1 LILLD
6 LGGDFTVSRATGFLP
21 LGIPYLE
28 QNIPS
33 LGVLMKPARI
43 PTLIAQAAVPAVLI
57 VLLSYPAG
65 LLAQSPDEHVVSSQ
79 TLQQNLETSSATR
92 QANVQTL
99 TKFMSTPT
107 AEKAMRDAK
116 IDPVQVQKAIPTLS
130 DHELADLSARASDTQ
145 QKFSAG
151 VLGTSMLTLII
162 VLIAIIIIV
171 AIIH

>member
-1 LILLD
+1 
-6 LGGDFTVSRATGFLP
+6 
-21 LGIPYLE
+21 
-28 QNIPS
+28 
-33 LGVLMKPARI
+33 MKFARI
-43 PTLIAQAAVPAVLI
+43 STLFAQAAVPAVLI

-65 LLAQSPDEHVVSSQ
+65 LLAQSPEEHIVSSQ
-79 TLQQNLETSSATR
+79 TLQKNLETSSATR

-130 DHELADLSARASDTQ
+130 DRELQNLSTRATDTQ

-151 VLGTSMLTLII
+151 ALSTNMLTLII
-162 VLIAIIIIV
+162 VLVAVIIIV
-171 AIIH
+171 AIVH

>member
-1 LILLD
+1 
-6 LGGDFTVSRATGFLP
+6 
-21 LGIPYLE
+21 
-28 QNIPS
+28 
-33 LGVLMKPARI
+33 MKLARI
-43 PTLIAQAAVPAVLI
+43 STLFAQAAVPAVLI

-65 LLAQSPDEHVVSSQ
+65 LLAQSPEEHIVSSQ
-79 TLQQNLETSSATR
+79 TLQQNLETSRAMR

-130 DHELADLSARASDTQ
+130 DRELQNLSARATDTQ

-151 VLGTSMLTLII
+151 VLSTNMLTLII
-162 VLIAIIIIV
+162 VLVAVIIIV
-171 AIIH
+171 AIVH

>member
-1 LILLD
+1 
-6 LGGDFTVSRATGFLP
+6 
-21 LGIPYLE
+21 
-28 QNIPS
+28 
-33 LGVLMKPARI
+33 MKLARI
-43 PTLIAQAAVPAVLI
+43 STLFAQAAVPAVLI

-65 LLAQSPDEHVVSSQ
+65 LLAQSPEEHIVSSQ
-79 TLQQNLETSSATR
+79 TLQHNLETSSETR

-130 DHELADLSARASDTQ
+130 DHELADLSARATDTQ

-162 VLIAIIIIV
+162 VLVAVIIIV

>member
-1 LILLD
+1 
-6 LGGDFTVSRATGFLP
+6 
-21 LGIPYLE
+21 
-28 QNIPS
+28 
-33 LGVLMKPARI
+33 MKLARI
-43 PTLIAQAAVPAVLI
+43 STLFAQAAFPAVLI

-65 LLAQSPDEHVVSSQ
+65 LFAQAPDEHIVSSQ
-79 TLQQNLETSSATR
+79 TLQKNLETANATR

-99 TKFMSTPT
+99 THFMSTPT

-130 DHELADLSARASDTQ
+130 DHELADLSARATDTQ

-151 VLGTSMLTLII
+151 VLGASMLTLII
-162 VLIAIIIIV
+162 VLVAVIIIV

>member
-1 LILLD
+1 MKFPRISTLL
-6 LGGDFTVSRATGFLP
+6 L
-21 LGIPYLE
+21 
-28 QNIPS
+28 
-33 LGVLMKPARI
+33 
-43 PTLIAQAAVPAVLI
+43 QAIVPAVLI
-57 VLLSYPAG
+57 VLVSYPAG
-65 LLAQSPDEHVVSSQ
+65 LLAQTTSNEHIVSSNA
-79 TLQQNLETSSATR
+79 LQHNLQVSSATR
-92 QANVQTL
+92 QKNVETL

-116 IDPVQVQKAIPTLS
+116 IDPVQVQTAIPTLS
-130 DHELADLSARASDTQ
+130 DSELANLSTRATDAQ

>member
-1 LILLD
+1 
-6 LGGDFTVSRATGFLP
+6 
-21 LGIPYLE
+21 
-28 QNIPS
+28 
-33 LGVLMKPARI
+33 MKLARI
-43 PTLIAQAAVPAVLI
+43 PTLFAQAAVPAVLI

-65 LLAQSPDEHVVSSQ
+65 LFAQSPDEHIVSSQ
-79 TLQQNLETSSATR
+79 TLQQNLQASSATR
-92 QANVQTL
+92 QTNIQTI

-130 DHELADLSARASDTQ
+130 DHELANLSARATDAQ

-151 VLGTSMLTLII
+151 VLSTNMLTLII
-162 VLIAIIIIV
+162 VLIAVIIIV

>member
-1 LILLD
+1 
-6 LGGDFTVSRATGFLP
+6 
-21 LGIPYLE
+21 
-28 QNIPS
+28 
-33 LGVLMKPARI
+33 MKLARI
-43 PTLIAQAAVPAVLI
+43 STLFAQAAVPAVLI

-65 LLAQSPDEHVVSSQ
+65 LLAQSPEEHIVSSQ
-79 TLQQNLETSSATR
+79 TLQTNLETSSATR

-130 DHELADLSARASDTQ
+130 DRELQNLSTRATDTQ

-151 VLGTSMLTLII
+151 ALSTNMLTLII
-162 VLIAIIIIV
+162 VLVAVIIIV
-171 AIIH
+171 AIVH